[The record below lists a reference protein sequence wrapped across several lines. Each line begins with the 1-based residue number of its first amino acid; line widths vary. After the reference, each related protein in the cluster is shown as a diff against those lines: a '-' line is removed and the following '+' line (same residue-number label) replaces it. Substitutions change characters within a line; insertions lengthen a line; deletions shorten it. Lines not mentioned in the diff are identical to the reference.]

1 MAVRTPHSELI
12 RHLEDAV
19 AMEEAVLRSLNNMV
33 ASTEDGELRGHLQ
46 RHVGETELHAARLRG
61 RLEGHGAAGESP
73 LRELAGQ
80 LGALVKGVVDNT
92 RETTTARNARDAYVS
107 EHLEIAAYELLERVA
122 RMAGDEATA
131 DIARMNREDERA
143 MAEAIATSWDRVA
156 VAGMREDGALM
167 GGAPGS
173 KDPLS
178 MPAGRG

>member
-1 MAVRTPHSELI
+1 MAVRTPQSELI

-19 AMEEAVLRSLNNMV
+19 AMEEAIHRSLANMV
-33 ASTEDGELRGHLQ
+33 TTTEDRELRGHLE

-61 RLEGHGAAGESP
+61 RLEAHGATGESP
-73 LRELAGQ
+73 LKELAGQ
-80 LGALVKGVVDNT
+80 LGALVKGVL
-92 RETTTARNARDAYVS
+92 ETSRDSSTARNARDAYVS

-131 DIARMNREDERA
+131 DVARMNREEERA

-167 GGAPGS
+167 GGAPAS
-173 KDPLS
+173 TDPLS
-178 MPAGRG
+178 MPG